1 MQTQMFEMLQRPFNG
16 PTGGQV
22 AGQVAVQA
30 GGPMGDHM
38 RGQMAGMMHGG
49 HGGFFLGGL
58 FGGLM
63 TAVWAAIIVLLVLWI
78 AKNWSSPKN
87 PIPGL
92 FQRASTA
99 VQTSIGKSATQTP
112 LEILQI
118 RYAKGEITR
127 DEYEMIRRDL
137 GGEAPTVEVPV
148 TQAPPP
154 EAPAQ
159 A

>member
-1 MQTQMFEMLQRPFNG
+1 MMQGQVVDMMSRVANG
-16 PTGGQV
+16 P
-22 AGQVAVQA
+22 A
-30 GGPMGDHM
+30 GGPVGGPMAGQMGDMM
-38 RGQMAGMMHGG
+38 RRPMGDMMHGG
-49 HGGFFLGGL
+49 HGGFF

-92 FQRASTA
+92 FRRASTA
-99 VQTSIGKSATQTP
+99 VQANVGKSATQTP
-112 LEILQI
+112 LEILQV
-118 RYAKGEITR
+118 RYAKGEINR

-137 GGEAPTVEVPV
+137 TGEAPSVEVPV
-148 TQAPPP
+148 TQVPPP

>member
-1 MQTQMFEMLQRPFNG
+1 MQAQVVDMMSRVTNG
-16 PTGGQV
+16 PANGPV
-22 AGQVAVQA
+22 AGPMGRQA
-30 GGPMGDHM
+30 GDLMRGPMGD
-38 RGQMAGMMHGG
+38 MMHGG
-49 HGGFFLGGL
+49 HGGFF

-87 PIPGL
+87 PIPGF

-99 VQTSIGKSATQTP
+99 VQANIGKSATQTP
-112 LEILQI
+112 LEILQV
-118 RYAKGEITR
+118 RYAKGEINR

-137 GGEAPTVEVPV
+137 TGEAPSVEAPF
-148 TQAPPP
+148 TPAPPP

>member
-1 MQTQMFEMLQRPFNG
+1 MMQGQVVDMMSRVANG
-16 PTGGQV
+16 P
-22 AGQVAVQA
+22 A
-30 GGPMGDHM
+30 GGPMA
-38 RGQMAGMMHGG
+38 GQMGDMMRRPMGDMMHGG

-92 FQRASTA
+92 FRRASTA
-99 VQTSIGKSATQTP
+99 VQANIGKSATQTP
-112 LEILQI
+112 LEILRI
-118 RYAKGEITR
+118 RYAKGEINR
-127 DEYEMIRRDL
+127 DAYEMIRRDL
-137 GGEAPTVEVPV
+137 TGEAPSVEVPV
-148 TQAPPP
+148 TQVPPP

>member
-1 MQTQMFEMLQRPFNG
+1 MMQGQVVDMMSRVANG
-16 PTGGQV
+16 P
-22 AGQVAVQA
+22 A
-30 GGPMGDHM
+30 GGPMA
-38 RGQMAGMMHGG
+38 GQMGDMMRRPMGDMMHGG

-87 PIPGL
+87 PMPGL
-92 FQRASTA
+92 FRRASTA
-99 VQTSIGKSATQTP
+99 MQTNIGKSATQTP
-112 LEILQI
+112 LEILQV
-118 RYAKGEITR
+118 RYAKGEINR

-137 GGEAPTVEVPV
+137 TGEAPSVEVPV